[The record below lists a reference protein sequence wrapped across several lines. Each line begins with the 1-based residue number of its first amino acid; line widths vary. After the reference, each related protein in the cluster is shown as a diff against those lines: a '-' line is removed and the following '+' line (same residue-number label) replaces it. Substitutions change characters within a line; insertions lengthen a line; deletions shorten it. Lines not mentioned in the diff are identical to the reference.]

1 MKWVKTFKLAV
12 VGILYVVF
20 NPDTCY
26 SQQNH
31 LFFFQGTKCKYYP
44 DPDFKLEWNGGIG
57 KRGMI
62 FRPGTSKCEAPE
74 NWDMETLT

>member
-1 MKWVKTFKLAV
+1 M
-12 VGILYVVF
+12 VF

-26 SQQNH
+26 SQQNDL
-31 LFFFQGTKCKYYP
+31 LFFRGTKCKYYP

-74 NWDMETLT
+74 N